1 MLWRLPLALDPR
13 FRGDDGGE
21 SGDDGGERPIRLYV
35 SDAVASDAL
44 AGSLTGCPWGVDS

>member
-21 SGDDGGERPIRLYV
+21 SGDDGRGRPIRLYV
-35 SDAVASDAL
+35 SDAL